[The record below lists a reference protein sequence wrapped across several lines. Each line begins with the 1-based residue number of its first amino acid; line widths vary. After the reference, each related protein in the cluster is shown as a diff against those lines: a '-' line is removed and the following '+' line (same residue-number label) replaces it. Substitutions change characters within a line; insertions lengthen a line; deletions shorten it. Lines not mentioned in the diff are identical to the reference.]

1 MTEDGKGTFNVR
13 HCTALPFLFNLLS
26 MSEKIECINWSPFNV
41 LQLLVLI
48 FFKCASDENVRK

>member
-1 MTEDGKGTFNVR
+1 MTEDGKGAFNVR

-26 MSEKIECINWSPFNV
+26 TASEKLECINWSAFNV

-48 FFKCASDENVRK
+48 ILLQMRDL